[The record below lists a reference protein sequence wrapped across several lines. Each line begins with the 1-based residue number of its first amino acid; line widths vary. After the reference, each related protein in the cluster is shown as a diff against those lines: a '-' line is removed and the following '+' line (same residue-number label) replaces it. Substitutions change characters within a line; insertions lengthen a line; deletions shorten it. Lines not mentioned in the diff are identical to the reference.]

1 MDFHRNSLTENNE
14 LLTACTRNRSFSA
27 KSKLC
32 AFSKVPFQTE
42 IEVFLIRHFL
52 YPLTVIAACGRTTST
67 ERFRP
72 LEVLQ
77 RDSIVEPG
85 RGRINHYTDKIN
97 LT

>member
-52 YPLTVIAACGRTTST
+52 YPLTVIAAWVGQLQQNASALEKYYT
-67 ERFRP
+67 EI
-72 LEVLQ
+72 L
-77 RDSIVEPG
+77 
-85 RGRINHYTDKIN
+85 
-97 LT
+97 